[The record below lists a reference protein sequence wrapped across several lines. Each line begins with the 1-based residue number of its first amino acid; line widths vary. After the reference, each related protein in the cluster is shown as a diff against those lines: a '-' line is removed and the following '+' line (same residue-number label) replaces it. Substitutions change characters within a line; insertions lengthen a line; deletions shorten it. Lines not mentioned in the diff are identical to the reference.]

1 MAENLPE
8 LAPDEYYIPIR
19 GAAVS
24 TISEMQRQLGVETPN
39 ALVVKS
45 LVLLRKLLPYLDE
58 EGNLTVIPP
67 NQAIYPPD
75 MAKISVVD
83 V

>member
-1 MAENLPE
+1 MAEQLPE
-8 LAPDEYYIPIR
+8 LGPDEYYIPIR

-24 TISEMQRQLGVETPN
+24 TISEMQRQLGVDSPN
-39 ALVVKS
+39 ALVVKA
-45 LVLLRKLLPYLDE
+45 LVHLKKCMPYLDK
-58 EGNLTVIPP
+58 EGDLTVVPP

-75 MAKISVVD
+75 FAKISVVD